1 MLVSVARGAGTL
13 SVAAHHGRRLSGS
26 VPRAPGTRNCT
37 RRASGWRRLRRAS
50 PPVRVAVSLAFPGR
64 GDSSRRRVVRAARPL
79 FRCLQPPAA
88 PGQERQRRV
97 AGQVVTGAAA
107 HNRLRAVHSL
117 AAFLTGR
124 SSGPALTRRAAERQ
138 VR

>member
-26 VPRAPGTRNCT
+26 VPRAPGTRTCA
-37 RRASGWRRLRRAS
+37 RRASGWRLLRRAS
-50 PPVRVAVSLAFPGR
+50 PPVRVAVSLPSPGP
-64 GDSSRRRVVRAARPL
+64 GGSSRRRAVRAARPL
-79 FRCLQPPAA
+79 FGCGQPQATA
-88 PGQERQRRV
+88 GQEGQRHL

-117 AAFLTGR
+117 AAFLTSR
-124 SSGPALTRRAAERQ
+124 SSGPALTRRTAERQ
-138 VR
+138 GR